1 MYTTPQPVNPTH
13 AAWRCMARYFLMP
26 FVLLALVEPAQ
37 SATDLIANSTTLPL
51 RNVLIEVR
59 QVQQTHTQNGGIQIG
74 AAVIAGRSVG
84 GQAQVQA
91 RQAQNQRAGTT
102 TQQVLVLNGR
112 SARVAIG
119 TQVPLRVL
127 QTYVRNGTVVAVPGT
142 LVLEAGTGF
151 SATPRWDGSDVVEL
165 EINAAQ
171 ILGDAQAP
179 LADAT
184 PAQTAQTR
192 SLLAVPLGTWVTV
205 AESDVQSS
213 GANRSLGG
221 QAQWTEQASSAVQ
234 VRLTLR

>member
-1 MYTTPQPVNPTH
+1 MHTTPQSASPSHTK
-13 AAWRCMARYFLMP
+13 WRCMARYFLMP
-26 FVLLALVEPAQ
+26 FVLLALIEPAQ
-37 SATDLIANSTTLPL
+37 AATDLIANSTPLPL

-59 QVQQTHTQNGGIQIG
+59 QVQQTHTQNDGIQIG
-74 AAVIAGRSVG
+74 AAVIAGRAVG

-91 RQAQNQRAGTT
+91 RQTQNQREGTT
-102 TQQVLVLNGR
+102 SQQVLVLNGR

-127 QTYVRNGTVVAVPGT
+127 QTYVRNGTLVAVPGT

-151 SATPRWDGSDVVEL
+151 AATPRWDGSSVVEL
-165 EINAAQ
+165 EISAAQ
-171 ILGDAQAP
+171 TLGGTQAP

-184 PAQTAQTR
+184 PAQTTQTR
-192 SLLAVPLGTWVTV
+192 SLLAVPLDTWVTV
-205 AESDVQSS
+205 AESDAQSR

-221 QAQWTEQASSAVQ
+221 QAQWTGQASSAVQ